1 METRDILFSIVM
13 VISAFTLTFRW
24 LSIYHESDPVMILSA
39 IILIGALAS
48 LLISIELRLK
58 RIETIM
64 EEQARS
70 FRFNIRGIEEGIE
83 RKLESYTRMLNETV
97 NELSRRMYR

>member
-1 METRDILFSIVM
+1 
-13 VISAFTLTFRW
+13 
-24 LSIYHESDPVMILSA
+24 MILSA